1 MDGLRS
7 EKAELIIKNEEMQRT
22 LANSKAK
29 ETELNR
35 SFDELREVLI

>member
-22 LANSKAK
+22 LANSKEK
-29 ETELNR
+29 ERELNR